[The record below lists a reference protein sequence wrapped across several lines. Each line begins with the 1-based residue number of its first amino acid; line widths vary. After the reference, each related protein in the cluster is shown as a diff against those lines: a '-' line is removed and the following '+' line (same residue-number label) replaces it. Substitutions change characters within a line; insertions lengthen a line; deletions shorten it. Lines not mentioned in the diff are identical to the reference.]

1 MVSRHPY
8 VGLGEGASERRTV
21 PEVRDLPPLLTVVVV
36 VTLFVLAIA
45 LERRASR
52 VVLAALAALLTA
64 LALLLQHVR

>member
-1 MVSRHPY
+1 M
-8 VGLGEGASERRTV
+8 

-52 VVLAALAALLTA
+52 VVLGALATLLAALAFLI
-64 LALLLQHVR
+64 QHVR